1 MTRITTIRAA
11 ALLSLAALAGC
22 VTLPPAGPTIA
33 TDARLLAGQAEREA
47 QLQQARNWTLEGRI
61 GVSNAR
67 DSRGDGSGSLIWR
80 QQGNMY
86 DFNVNGGF
94 GYHYRLSG
102 DADGAT
108 LEGVDKAPIRG
119 VSAQQLMLRAVGWT
133 VPLADL
139 RAWVLGLRANG
150 SPAQLSFG
158 TNQLPA
164 VIEQDGW
171 RVEYRAWDTSR
182 TPPLPS
188 KVFAEKPPYKVRL
201 SIQSWALQ

>member
-1 MTRITTIRAA
+1 M
-11 ALLSLAALAGC
+11 LLSLATLAGC
-22 VTLPPAGPTIA
+22 VTLPPAGPTVA
-33 TDARLLAGQAEREA
+33 TDAHLLATQAQREA
-47 QLQQARNWTLEGRI
+47 QLRQVKQWRLQGRI
-61 GVSNAR
+61 GVSNAS
-67 DSRGDGSGSLIWR
+67 DSRGDGSGSLTWR
-80 QQGNMY
+80 QQGNAY

-108 LEGVDKAPIRG
+108 LEGVGKSPIRG
-119 VSAQQLMLRAVGWT
+119 ASAEQLMLRAVGWT

-139 RAWVLGLRANG
+139 RAWVMGLRAGG
-150 SPAQLSFG
+150 SPASLSFG

-188 KVFAEKPPYKVRL
+188 KVFAQKPPYQVRM
-201 SIQSWALQ
+201 SIQTWTLP